1 MKFLNHNLFTGDVT
15 VSGTTTLSTAT
26 GVTRA
31 ASDNSTHLATT
42 AFVKAQGY
50 ITSYTNNYIT
60 GLSFN
65 TTNGVLTVTR
75 QGLTNLTVD
84 LDGRYLQSE
93 SDTLDTVTARG
104 SVTTNSIGVSTV
116 NIIGS
121 TAGAELLTVDGTYGR
136 LFTVTDDLSD
146 SLFSVNT
153 VAGLPAL
160 EVFADNTIKLGSFS
174 NPIEIDSSSNIV
186 IPGTITASGY
196 NDSNWN
202 TAYNDRIASVAVSGT
217 TNKTLTLTQGD
228 GGTVTTT
235 WTDNFDNY
243 GSWNLKTNS
252 VQRTTVQSGGDLD
265 LIAGTDISISYG
277 AGGKVTIAS
286 TATGSVDYISNV
298 VLNGSTL
305 DFTGVGTAFTGSID
319 LSVLNPTVRTVYETV
334 KNVSGAPIQKGTPL
348 AVVAGQTSGNVS
360 DVIPADA
367 SDPARMPAIFIANAL
382 IAEEAE
388 GEAVLFGNI
397 TGVDTQL
404 YASGTTVYV
413 APGGGWTAD
422 KPVYPNKIQ
431 NLGVITKQHATN
443 GAGIVTGVGRANDL
457 PNLTT
462 GKIWVG
468 TANYPIESTVV
479 HVDEAN
485 GRLGIGTSSPLSKVH
500 SKGEIRVDYNDTDGS
515 TYITGYGVEFERGTN
530 YLRPRG
536 ADGTQTLHLGSAG
549 DDLDWN
555 NINFKTSSHSQFR
568 VAGSDVMRIN
578 STGVGVGTTNP
589 SVKLEIKT
597 STSDTTSVE
606 GLRLYNAGGG
616 VGAGVKIGLG
626 VGATYSEKGYLR
638 TDIVSGGAGRLF
650 IGVNGSDKVWIDNND
665 VNISARLN
673 VSASTTHVI
682 YPALF
687 VMNYIET
694 TAFKASYSGNVNGGY
709 SGGYTSS
716 NSVGNTAVLA
726 RVSSTAGIINY
737 AEYGINSLNGFVI
750 GQLGDAAVK
759 GVYGSDSLEF
769 ITASSTRAVINS
781 AGNVGIG
788 ATSPLRKLHVVGDL
802 AINAGTGQ
810 YYGVYINGTGE
821 GANPSITIGDWHN
834 ASANLIWDS
843 TNRLIRI
850 DSQYSTNGAPIVFS
864 GNDSAIEYARFT
876 GTGNFGLGNNNPV
889 YKLHAKTDSST
900 WGYRFENNTG
910 DQDVHVFLAHGGGFG
925 LAVDSTDNRSSTYL
939 LSLKGGT
946 GGANLG
952 SVEHFRVTS
961 AGLIGAGTNAPK
973 EKLHV
978 VGNVQIEGGSTS
990 VVLET
995 NNKAAD
1001 PAGALFGEYDIATT
1015 YGAVVDYVIYDAG
1028 RDNMRSGT
1036 FSAVWNAAETRYND
1050 VSTVDIGDTSVVTLT
1065 SQINGANV
1073 ELIVTG
1079 DAVYTIKFNVK
1090 LIK

>member
-1 MKFLNHNLFTGDVT
+1 MKKFLSDVLIECGLQ
-15 VSGTTTLSTAT
+15 VSGTTALGTAT
-26 GVTRA
+26 ATTVAT
-31 ASDNSTHLATT
+31 SDNSTNIATT

-50 ITSYTNNYIT
+50 ITGYTNNYIT

-136 LFTVTDDLSD
+136 LFTVTDDLSG

-160 EVFADNTIKLGSFS
+160 EVFADNTIKLGSFA

-252 VQRTTVQSGGDLD
+252 VQRTTVQSGGDFD
-265 LIAGTDISISYG
+265 LIAGTDISISYA
-277 AGGKVTIAS
+277 AGGKVTITS

-298 VLNGSTL
+298 ALNGSSL

-319 LSVLNPTVRTVYETV
+319 LSGLNPTVRTVYETV

-348 AVVAGQTSGNVS
+348 AVVAGQTSGNLS
-360 DVIPADA
+360 DVVPADA
-367 SDPARMPAIFIANAL
+367 SDPARMPAIFIANAD
-382 IAEEAE
+382 IADGAE
-388 GEAVLFGNI
+388 GEAVLFGNLK
-397 TGVDTQL
+397 GVDTSL
-404 YASGTTVYV
+404 YPSGTTVYV
-413 APGGGWTAD
+413 AAGGGWTAT
-422 KPVYPNKIQ
+422 KPVWPNLIQ
-431 NLGVITKQHATN
+431 NLGVITKQHPSN
-443 GAGIVTGVGRANDL
+443 GAGIVTGVGRANAL
-457 PNLTT
+457 PNLTA
-462 GKIWVG
+462 GKLWVG
-468 TANYPIESTVV
+468 SAAHPIESTTV

-485 GRLGIGTSSPLSKVH
+485 GRLGIGT
-500 SKGEIRVDYNDTDGS
+500 
-515 TYITGYGVEFERGTN
+515 TN
-530 YLRPRG
+530 PAVKLQI
-536 ADGTQTLHLGSAG
+536 QTA
-549 DDLDWN
+549 
-555 NINFKTSSHSQFR
+555 TSS
-568 VAGSDVMRIN
+568 D
-578 STGVGVGTTNP
+578 
-589 SVKLEIKT
+589 
-597 STSDTTSVE
+597 TSVE
-606 GLRLYNAGGG
+606 GLRIYNAGGG

-626 VGATYSEKGYLR
+626 VGAAYSEKAYIR
-638 TDIVSGGAGRLF
+638 TDIVSGGAGRMFL
-650 IGVNGSDKVWIDNND
+650 GVNGGDVITINN
-665 VNISARLN
+665 
-673 VSASTTHVI
+673 
-682 YPALF
+682 
-687 VMNYIET
+687 
-694 TAFKASYSGNVNGGY
+694 
-709 SGGYTSS
+709 SS
-716 NSVGNTAVLA
+716 NVGIGTTSPEGRLHIAGGHLLLNNGIELRSKDTGGSVRTIA
-726 RVSSTAGIINY
+726 RVNSSTNDL
-737 AEYGINSLNGFVI
+737 EYGWSGA
-750 GQLGDAAVK
+750 GAVK
-759 GVYGSDSLEF
+759 FMGGGAYTERMRIHTD
-769 ITASSTRAVINS
+769 
-781 AGNVGIG
+781 GNVGVG

-910 DQDVHVFLAHGGGFG
+910 DQDIHVFLAHGGGFG

-952 SVEHFRVTS
+952 SIEHFRVTS
-961 AGLIGAGTNAPK
+961 AGLIGAGTNAPE

-995 NNKAAD
+995 NNKGAD

-1015 YGAVVDYVIYDAG
+1015 YGAIVDYVIYDAG

-1079 DAVYTIKFNVK
+1079 DAVYTIKFNTK